1 MLQPGAIRFDRQAAI
16 VTGAAGGI
24 GKAIAR
30 ELALRGACILVNDLY
45 ADGGQHVAG
54 PVLSP
59 GRFR

>member
-1 MLQPGAIRFDRQAAI
+1 VRSASIGRPQSSP
-16 VTGAAGGI
+16 AAGGI